1 MKPQTPAPDPLR
13 RGNIALLAVLEGL
26 PDATVG
32 ATRDGRIVFCNGLAE
47 QQFGYDRK
55 ELIGEPIEILWP
67 ERLRER
73 YKRNLELY
81 FELDHPLRFTER
93 AYGRC
98 KDGSEFIGE
107 MSWGIVAS
115 DDGPLLL
122 AIGRNI
128 SERLQTEQRLRRQ
141 SEQQAVVAALGERAL
156 RGLAPG
162 ELSKEAAERVRAVL
176 GVERVEVLDGP
187 REIAAWGALER
198 AASKVSVPI
207 HTGDRVHGAL
217 VAASSTEGA
226 FGEEEGSFLQA
237 VANVLAIGFSR
248 LHLEEQMRQQA
259 LHDSLTGLANRTL
272 CRDRILHALA
282 MSEREGGNAAVLYVD
297 VDNFKRVNDVFG
309 HAAGDELLIA
319 LAQRMVATVRPADT
333 VARLGGDEF
342 VVVCE
347 SVDERTALAL
357 GWRVA
362 AAVQEPIVAA
372 GTEHQLAASIGI
384 ALGTGAGT
392 DPDVLIGHADT
403 AAYRAKERGS
413 GRVELFD
420 EGLRRRAAERLRTES
435 DLEGALERR
444 ELELVFQPIVSLA
457 TGETVAARSAA
468 ALAAR
473 GAGDRAGGLHPG
485 GRGVGADHP
494 DRLMGARARLPHRG
508 GAGRR
513 HRRLDL
519 GQPLRAPGR
528 PARPARGGRGRAALR
543 RAQALRAAPRADR
556 DRAARRDAGDRV
568 QPRSACT
575 TSACGSCSTTSAPA
589 TRRSSTSRTS
599 RSTRSRSTARSSPTS
614 AARRRTRR
622 SWRRWCRWRARSGS
636 ASWPRAWRTRRRRS
650 CCASSAARSRRA
662 TSSARR
668 PRGHASS
675 TPARSSSPWSSCGAA
690 CTARGVVARAMQ
702 CATRCPAASPTFHS
716 TGCSRYAPLVMCVV
730 PIALPAPTRFSTRCG
745 TSAPSGISNGWQAR
759 SR

>member
-1 MKPQTPAPDPLR
+1 MPPLTNPSRRPVKPQTPVPDPLR

-32 ATRDGRIVFCNGLAE
+32 AARDGRIVFCNGLAE

-55 ELIGEPIEILWP
+55 ELIGQPIEILWP
-67 ERLRER
+67 ERVRER

-93 AYGRC
+93 AYGRR

-107 MSWGIVAS
+107 MSWGIVES

-128 SERLQTEQRLRRQ
+128 SERLETEQRLRRQ
-141 SEQQAVVAALGERAL
+141 SEQQAVVATLGERAL

-392 DPDVLIGHADT
+392 DPDVLIGHADA

-457 TGETVAARSAA
+457 TGETVAHEALLRWQRVGPEIGPADFIPVAEESGLIIPIGSWVLEHACRTGA
-468 ALAAR
+468 ALVGDTDGWISVNLSAR
-473 GAGDRAGGLHPG
+473 QVAQPDLLEVVAGALRAGGLKPAALSLELTETVLLGVTPAIVSNLERLHNLGVRLVLDDFGTGYSSFQHLKDFPIDTIKIDRSFVANLGRSSQDAAIVASVVSMASGARARRG
-485 GRGVGADHP
+485 GRGRRERDAGAAA
-494 DRLMGARARLPHRG
+494 ARARLPDR
-508 GAGRR
+508 AG
-513 HRRLDL
+513 LL
-519 GQPLRAPGR
+519 
-528 PARPARGGRGRAALR
+528 LR
-543 RAQALRAAPRADR
+543 RARL
-556 DRAARRDAGDRV
+556 G
-568 QPRSACT
+568 
-575 TSACGSCSTTSAPA
+575 GS
-589 TRRSSTSRTS
+589 
-599 RSTRSRSTARSSPTS
+599 
-614 AARRRTRR
+614 
-622 SWRRWCRWRARSGS
+622 
-636 ASWPRAWRTRRRRS
+636 
-650 CCASSAARSRRA
+650 
-662 TSSARR
+662 
-668 PRGHASS
+668 ASS
-675 TPARSSSPWSSCGAA
+675 TPAAPALPGAPAAPPGPPAGSSRAPCNAPPGARPPRPCSTPPGAA
-690 CTARGVVARAMQ
+690 GRR
-702 CATRCPAASPTFHS
+702 R
-716 TGCSRYAPLVMCVV
+716 
-730 PIALPAPTRFSTRCG
+730 
-745 TSAPSGISNGWQAR
+745 W
-759 SR
+759 